1 MNARVRRRVVV
12 VQDDTDE
19 KVEEKKYWRARAG
32 ETLWTLTLYFS
43 LPLFSSFVR
52 SSFLAFSPL
61 SLSLLT
67 VYGFTGYT
75 RSQPRRRAAF
85 PLSNSSRSRSSPTVV
100 YASRDTGWH
109 VLRKIYPRTEPRGEL
124 HGRSSRY
131 DLLSLSFRPG
141 INFHS
146 NTASHFS
153 SSRNLDGFSIE
164 QGISIIEREIWII
177 ERFFFF
183 SFFLSSTCTRGKIN
197 FSYFQICTRIRR
209 NGRRRMAPFC
219 LWRALWKVCS
229 EWKMCLHSRP
239 RFYFPGKTPASVP
252 YSANEKAWKLAP
264 TFISLAYDYRFFLS
278 LSSLVLFSVSI
289 YPPPCLSFSYIS
301 LSLLLFLFRSQ

>member
-1 MNARVRRRVVV
+1 MNARVRRRVV

-32 ETLWTLTLYFS
+32 ETLWTLCIFPCHS
-43 LPLFSSFVR
+43 FPLSSAPPFVAPL
-52 SSFLAFSPL
+52 FLAFSP
-61 SLSLLT
+61 LSLLT

-183 SFFLSSTCTRGKIN
+183 SFFLSSPLARE
-197 FSYFQICTRIRR
+197 
-209 NGRRRMAPFC
+209 GR
-219 LWRALWKVCS
+219 
-229 EWKMCLHSRP
+229 
-239 RFYFPGKTPASVP
+239 
-252 YSANEKAWKLAP
+252 
-264 TFISLAYDYRFFLS
+264 
-278 LSSLVLFSVSI
+278 
-289 YPPPCLSFSYIS
+289 
-301 LSLLLFLFRSQ
+301 